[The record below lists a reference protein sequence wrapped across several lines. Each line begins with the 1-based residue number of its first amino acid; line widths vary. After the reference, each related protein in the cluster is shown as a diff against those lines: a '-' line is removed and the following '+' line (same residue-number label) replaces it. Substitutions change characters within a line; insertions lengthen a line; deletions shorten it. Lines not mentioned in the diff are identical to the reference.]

1 MKQPLFIFF
10 SCLASVIGFAQPSFY
25 DVLAPGPY
33 GVGYSD
39 TVKFDLEIQYSQY
52 GYDGPAPA
60 FVQVWFPLEE
70 KSEGPYLRLGDF
82 RFDAVPEGLTEVY
95 AALTAHMDER
105 ITLDC
110 LSYDLTT
117 DEPIDYG
124 NTSLNEVLDAVMTL
138 ETRSV
143 RTGMPQRLN
152 RPVIVY
158 HHGSQGMSDENAMMA
173 EYFASR
179 GYVFVSAN
187 FHLPYPD
194 TPFGLLPYALE
205 QESKHNQSTARRVV
219 EFGRSL
225 TKNPNL
231 FFIGHSWGAQEG
243 WCFLDEPN
251 MATAFVSLET
261 TIEYKTDTLEIKDKW
276 PYVYDA
282 LAVQK
287 REFSIPILLLAAE
300 DPGLNFDLFKG
311 RSRAEMTYA
320 SYKLPFAHNSYT
332 SAYLMRYFLGDAFA
346 KPDAEVLHTQVEGYA
361 THLELME
368 AWLESVQKGVGF
380 DREGFERGFGFR

>member
-1 MKQPLFIFF
+1 
-10 SCLASVIGFAQPSFY
+10 
-25 DVLAPGPY
+25 
-33 GVGYSD
+33 
-39 TVKFDLEIQYSQY
+39 
-52 GYDGPAPA
+52 
-60 FVQVWFPLEE
+60 
-70 KSEGPYLRLGDF
+70 
-82 RFDAVPEGLTEVY
+82 
-95 AALTAHMDER
+95 
-105 ITLDC
+105 
-110 LSYDLTT
+110 
-117 DEPIDYG
+117 
-124 NTSLNEVLDAVMTL
+124 
-138 ETRSV
+138 
-143 RTGMPQRLN
+143 MPQRTN
-152 RPVIVY
+152 WPVIVY
-158 HHGSQGMSDENAMMA
+158 HHGSQGMSDENAVMA

-205 QESKHNQSTARRVV
+205 QENKHNQSTAKQVI
-219 EFGRSL
+219 EFARTL

-300 DPGLNFDLFKG
+300 DRDLNFDFF
-311 RSRAEMTYA
+311 RDWSSVAMTYA
-320 SYKLPFAHNSYT
+320 SYMLPFAHNSYT

-346 KPDAEVLHTQVEGYA
+346 KPDVVVLRTQVEGYA

-368 AWLESVQKGVGF
+368 AWLDSVQKGVGF